1 MEGNVPEIAHK
12 EVGGPGSKGG
22 GPRGAHKKWSGKGP
36 TPARHIP
43 WPEVFKHHIS
53 VVEGHTRMLE
63 MIQKHTVPGTGNYNT
78 ITPMVERSKEMLRHS
93 KAASRDFAPPAG
105 QREKVPLG
113 SSSVS
118 MYPGYSPADIEY
130 GKAAQEAGQ
139 VIAQVK
145 ASGGQWQPAPDG
157 PQYSV
162 GKVHGGK
169 RKAMFQKPKDEERQD
184 GDITQQTG
192 TNDKAAT
199 NGDDKGGEGETLSFV
214 VDTNPPPVNISDVGK
229 KSNKRSSANP
239 SPPEPV
245 AKKSKKAKTKEEPK
259 VDTEDISAEVDAR
272 MKDKDAKKEEKSKQ
286 KREEKKRKRSMD
298 ASDVAAAS
306 VDGAAEEP
314 KSKKAKKLDGET
326 EGKGKK
332 KRRESEADA
341 DSDGKDSHG
350 AEDGGKKKKRKKN
363 KTAEGSD

>member
-63 MIQKHTVPGTGNYNT
+63 MVQKHTVPGTGNYNT

-93 KAASRDFAPPAG
+93 KAASRDFAPPTG

-162 GKVHGGK
+162 GKMHGK
-169 RKAMFQKPKDEERQD
+169 RKAMFQKPKDEEKQD
-184 GDITQQTG
+184 GDISHQMG
-192 TNDKAAT
+192 TNDKAAA
-199 NGDDKGGEGETLSFV
+199 NGEDKGGEGETLSFV
-214 VDTNPPPVNISDVGK
+214 VDTNPPPVNIPDVGK
-229 KSNKRSSANP
+229 KSNKRSSAN
-239 SPPEPV
+239 SFPPEPI
-245 AKKSKKAKTKEEPK
+245 AKKSKKAKTKDEPK

-272 MKDKDAKKEEKSKQ
+272 MKDKDAKKEEKNK

-306 VDGAAEEP
+306 VDGAAEER
-314 KSKKAKKLDGET
+314 KSKKAKKSEGET

-332 KRRESEADA
+332 KRRVFEADA
-341 DSDGKDSHG
+341 DADEKDSHG
-350 AEDGGKKKKRKKN
+350 ADDGGKKKKRKKN
-363 KTAEGSD
+363 KAAEGSE